1 MNIFEKLYFFKYI
14 DALNGSNNDEVRQI
28 QQAVFATPKA
38 EAIISQYNA
47 TITKNQEA
55 IEKEYRD
62 FQKNHPKHSQEQ
74 EQKFFK
80 DMFEK
85 QFVEANN
92 TFLEVNADNYWVKHG
107 NLILTEN
114 EQKLFDSLNKVVG
127 GIRWSDKFK
136 SSEMFKDGGGV
147 NRWFSNDN
155 LSESYR
161 IKQPDGTIQDYH
173 YGYPKDFLFGS
184 FGTDER
190 TKLFQMFNL
199 VAPLQ
204 NLDDW
209 WDKFFSSKGN
219 SQKEAIKKVFEGYI
233 NDQNRNFIEAFDKIA
248 KEYSI
253 DFIKND
259 GANTKLNAYVNRGV
273 LIGLENVMTD
283 KKINQSGFSNQF
295 ITSSPYY
302 YHERKKLLDSL
313 GQQDY
318 DHLVKNIKD
327 ALAKH
332 VKESN
337 NKEDFETRNKMALL
351 LAIEKDPKI
360 LYRLDP
366 RFFNDSDQHSF
377 QIGPFFNRSMFKD
390 VHVEN
395 GNYAALKKQFQK
407 DKEELEDNGNAN
419 ASNNKLAKQH
429 QTQIIKTDL
438 GNRTFTLELNATVDN
453 SDSFAQNGLKIRRF
467 EDATMR
473 LTEQKTINGEKV
485 NVVIEPDYKT
495 PLNKALFKNAI
506 ATNHSLPK
514 DLLSTMRKEYKNAIP
529 MPNDLK
535 QQNIKY
541 SIFSNHL
548 DTYNLKDPKTVRD
561 AFEKNGVHTVGDLL
575 KQFQA
580 DPFFPKAMKNMNPD
594 LIIRDLKLKKST
606 SGVNLFT
613 PISLDLAKQMQSALL
628 VEQYKRLIYDQAK
641 KELPKNQNKTLDQV
655 ADGIYHRSGL
665 FQWSN
670 KNIEYK
676 QIANALL
683 EHFRHTDKKKIQNV
697 GALSEIIDG
706 FKERDAVSRATT
718 GLKYFIDP
726 NATNPYMPTLF
737 VPKTGELKNLF
748 GDLAAYETNK
758 GDGLTLTV
766 TPKRLANKNQTAP
779 QYKKNQYIVGSAFH
793 DLSKNLENSVVE
805 LDQKK
810 YGSPESLHTIGG
822 SPKSEL
828 MLALAHL
835 SKSLS
840 IDNQDPNAPLSDL
853 LKKRLDDVILE
864 KATFRTFSCMND
876 QYVEFDRTPGVKF
889 DISDQML
896 DETLSCYSRPIAE
909 YIKKRKNDFRK
920 KAPGDPDFGE
930 EKAMQKKS

>member
-14 DALNGSNNDEVRQI
+14 DALNGSNNDEVRQV

-62 FQKNHPKHSQEQ
+62 FQKKHPKHSQEQ

-85 QFVEANN
+85 QFIEAND
-92 TFLEVNADNYWVKHG
+92 TFLETNKDNYWVKNG
-107 NLILTEN
+107 NLILTES

-127 GIRWSDKFK
+127 GIRWFDKFK

-155 LSESYR
+155 LSESYK
-161 IKQPDGTIQDYH
+161 IKQPNGTIQDY
-173 YGYPKDFLFGS
+173 YYSYPKDFLFGS
-184 FGTDER
+184 FGADER
-190 TKLFQMFNL
+190 TKIVQLFNL

-204 NLDDW
+204 NFDDW
-209 WDKFFSSKGN
+209 WDKSFSSKGN
-219 SQKEAIKKVFEGYI
+219 SQKEAIRKVFERYT

-259 GANTKLNAYVNRGV
+259 NANTKLNAYVNRGV

-283 KKINQSGFSNQF
+283 KKINQSGFSNQS

-313 GQQDY
+313 GEQDY
-318 DHLVKNIKD
+318 NRLVKNIKD

-332 VKESN
+332 VKESS
-337 NKEDFETRNKMALL
+337 NKEAFETRNKMALL

-366 RFFNDSDQHSF
+366 RFFDDSDQHSF
-377 QIGPFFNRSMFKD
+377 QIGHFFNRSAFKD

-395 GNYAALKKQFQK
+395 DNYIALKKQFQK

-453 SDSFAQNGLKIRRF
+453 ADSFAQNGLNIRRF

-473 LTEQKTINGEKV
+473 LTEQKTVNGEKV

-506 ATNHSLPK
+506 ASNHSTLPK
-514 DLLSTMRKEYKNAIP
+514 DLLNTMRKEYKDAIP
-529 MPNDLK
+529 TPNDLK
-535 QQNIKY
+535 QQGIKY

-548 DTYNLKDPKTVRD
+548 DAYNLKDPKTVHGI
-561 AFEKNGVHTVGDLL
+561 FEKNGVHTVGDLL

-580 DPFFPKAMKNMNPD
+580 DPFFTMKNINPD
-594 LIIRDLKLKKST
+594 LVFGNLKLKKST
-606 SGVNLFT
+606 SGVNSFT
-613 PISLDLAKQMQSALL
+613 PISLVLAKQMQSALL
-628 VEQYKRLIYDQAK
+628 VEQYKRLIYDEAK
-641 KELPKNQNKTLDQV
+641 KELPKNQNKTLDQA

-670 KNIEYK
+670 KNMEYK

-718 GLKYFIDP
+718 GSKYFIDP
-726 NATNPYMPTLF
+726 NAINPYMPTLF
-737 VPKTGELKNLF
+737 AHKTGELKNLF

-779 QYKKNQYIVGSAFH
+779 KYEKKQYIVGSAFH

-805 LDQKK
+805 LDQKE

-853 LKKRLDDVILE
+853 LKKRLDDAILE

-889 DISDQML
+889 DISDKML
-896 DETLSCYSRPIAE
+896 DETLSCYSKPIAD
-909 YIKKRKNDFRK
+909 YIKQRKRDFRK
-920 KAPGDPDFGE
+920 KVPGDPDFEE